1 MAFDLQSIRKGLSAL
16 PQFDSIDDDGDVKL
30 YIPASGNLGHELLVW
45 IYIGETSVVA
55 DASTR
60 RLQLKG
66 NLKEVAADAAYEFE
80 GFDIKLNSNGDDIRV
95 KRRFDEDNTR
105 QPFETA
111 VVDKVRKFIAAQPE
125 IWAYILD
132 KLGQNAKPAK
142 DFNADDVRQGMRRL
156 PGFQSVDDDGDVK
169 FYIEPTGDLSH
180 EILVWSY
187 VRADHVTV
195 DASTRKLKLK
205 GDLKGAVEAAGSR
218 FSDWTI
224 KLNSDGDDIRVQRRW
239 EASDLNGDNSAV
251 LSRVKES
258 LAAMPQV
265 WAFILDKLG
274 QNAKPAKKFN
284 PDDVRRGFKSKPGF
298 QKVDDDGDIQFF
310 LPPNNY
316 CKHELLMWI
325 YVCPDEVTIETRTRH
340 LRLDGDLNGAIRAVS
355 QAPHGFTLKL
365 NRDGDDILA
374 IKSFKVSQM
383 RSDDVDAEVV
393 REISETVDKLL
404 SMLWGS
410 ILEYLG
416 QNSIPKPVAEPDD
429 DDDEE
434 DEEEEITGASFTY
447 TLSPSST
454 VRKLQEA
461 FTEDYPYLRIGV
473 FMVKTAQG
481 ADRSGGTIS
490 SYDSDTEFGDIR
502 AFKGECKIR
511 FTPESTPKSLEAD
524 FRKVSGLAIK
534 ICYNDEDD
542 HRYYISKDN
551 GEYTMGI
558 AKINHLFRQRGY
570 EKADIS

>member
-1 MAFDLQSIRKGLSAL
+1 MHIPMAFDLQLIRKGLSAL

-45 IYIGETSVVA
+45 IYVGDNAVTA
-55 DASTR
+55 DAATR
-60 RLQLKG
+60 RLKLKG
-66 NLKEVAADAAYEFE
+66 DLKGVAADAAYEFE
-80 GFDIKLNSNGDDIRV
+80 GFDIKLNSDGDDIRV
-95 KRRFDEDNTR
+95 KRRFDESNTR
-105 QPFETA
+105 APFETA
-111 VVDKVRKFIAAQPE
+111 VVDKVRKFISAQPE

-156 PGFQSVDDDGDVK
+156 AGFQCIDDDGDVK

-205 GDLKGAVEAAGSR
+205 GDLKGAVEAAGRR

-251 LSRVKES
+251 VSRVKES
-258 LAAMPQV
+258 LVAMPHV
-265 WAFILDKLG
+265 WAFILDELG
-274 QNAKPAKKFN
+274 QNARKFN
-284 PDDVRRGFKSKPGF
+284 LDDVRCKFSSTPGF
-298 QKVDDDGDIQFF
+298 QKVDDDGDVQFF

-325 YVCPDEVTIETRTRH
+325 YVRPDEVTIETRTRH

-374 IKSFKVSQM
+374 IKSFKASQM
-383 RSDDVDAEVV
+383 RSGDIDAEVV
-393 REISETVDKLL
+393 REISETVDELL
-404 SMLWGS
+404 PMLWGA
-410 ILEYLG
+410 ILEILG
-416 QNSIPKPVAEPDD
+416 QNSIPKPVAEPVD
-429 DDDEE
+429 
-434 DEEEEITGASFTY
+434 DEEEEEEEISGSSFTY
-447 TLSPSST
+447 TLRDSGT

-490 SYDSDTEFGDIR
+490 SYDSETEFGDIR

-551 GEYTMGI
+551 DEYTMGI
-558 AKINHLFRQRGY
+558 AKINHIFRQRGY